1 MRLVAS
7 FVSIAQEILNQADR
21 NARARDAEIR
31 AEKTAGADA
40 SSGTFPG
47 SSTKYGLLDKT
58 PIDEFYLH

>member
-47 SSTKYGLLDKT
+47 SSTKYGRFGKST
-58 PIDEFYLH
+58 FAVFYLH